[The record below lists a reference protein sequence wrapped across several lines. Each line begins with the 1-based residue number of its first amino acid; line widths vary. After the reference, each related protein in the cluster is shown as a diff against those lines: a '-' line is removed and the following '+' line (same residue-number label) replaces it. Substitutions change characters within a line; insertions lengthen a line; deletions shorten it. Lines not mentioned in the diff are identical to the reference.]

1 MQYTTYKVH
10 TKIGKVEVEYRGQK
24 MPSLGM
30 LELMKE
36 KKRDSKTEK

>member
-1 MQYTTYKVH
+1 MYIQRLEKL
-10 TKIGKVEVEYRGQK
+10 KWNKEDRK
-24 MPSLGM
+24 PSLGM